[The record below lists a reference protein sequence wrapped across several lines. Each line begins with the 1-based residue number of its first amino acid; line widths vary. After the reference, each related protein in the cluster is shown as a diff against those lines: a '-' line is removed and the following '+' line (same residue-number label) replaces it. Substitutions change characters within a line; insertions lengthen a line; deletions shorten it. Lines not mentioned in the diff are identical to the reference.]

1 MQSSAETI
9 EQYLAEVP
17 IERASGFDL
26 LRKTILDNLPIGF
39 EEVISYGMIGY
50 IVPHSLYPKGYHCNT
65 NLPLP
70 FINIASQKHFIALYH
85 MGIYANPELLFWIVN
100 EYLKHSKRK
109 LNMGKSCIR
118 FNNPDHIPF
127 DLIAQLM
134 RKITPSEW
142 IEIYEPR
149 SAG

>member
-50 IVPHSLYPKGYHCNT
+50 IVPHSLYPKGYHRNT
-65 NLPLP
+65 NLPWPLLILP
-70 FINIASQKHFIALYH
+70 HKSI
-85 MGIYANPELLFWIVN
+85 LL
-100 EYLKHSKRK
+100 
-109 LNMGKSCIR
+109 
-118 FNNPDHIPF
+118 
-127 DLIAQLM
+127 
-134 RKITPSEW
+134 
-142 IEIYEPR
+142 R
-149 SAG
+149 SIIWVFTLTSNYCLGL

>member
-39 EEVISYGMIGY
+39 KEVMNYGMIGY
-50 IVPHSLYPKGYHCNT
+50 VVPHSLYPQGYHCNT
-65 NLPLP
+65 ELPLP
-70 FINIASQKHFIALYH
+70 FVNIASQKNFIGLYH
-85 MGIYANPELLFWIVN
+85 MGIYAIPELLSWFVK
-100 EYLKHSKRK
+100 EFPKHSKRK

-127 DLIAQLM
+127 ELIAQLM
-134 RKITPSEW
+134 REITPSEW
-142 IEIYEPR
+142 IEMYESR
-149 SAG
+149 NS